1 MIKIFTVIRSCK
13 GVEPVSEATLIRRS
27 LVLTKS
33 LYKLACECP
42 TKLYYQKNGYT
53 SSKSDDP
60 FLEALADGGHKVGEL
75 AKQYYPGGVEVSTHD
90 HEDALEQ
97 TTVLLEKDT
106 SIIYEGAV
114 RHQGLF
120 IRADIL
126 IKDGVNLKLIEVKS
140 KSYSPNVIEK
150 QLLAKNG
157 VNPKMRDSVQDIAFQ
172 KYVLEN
178 AFPNLIVTSF
188 LLLADTTVIC
198 QTSGLNQKIRIKR
211 NDDYGFDVVNSLNDV
226 DIETPILREVEADDA
241 IAVITNEVAPDSD
254 KQLFVDN
261 INILAEKYGA
271 NEKISSPI
279 ARKKCNTCEFTVTQ
293 AQEAEGLTSGF
304 KECWKDQNNWGDT
317 DFKEPN
323 LLDYKGIPWRKVDS
337 LFSKKVFKVSGVIES
352 NMAPKSDGKPGL
364 SESERGWK
372 LIQKIQKKDKS
383 IWIDNKGMLE
393 EFNSWRYPL
402 SFIDFETSR
411 SLIPYHA
418 GRRPNEN
425 IIFQFSHHTVDKDQN
440 VAHVQDYIN
449 LNSNDFPNYEFVR
462 QLKKSLDEHGVS
474 DGRYGTIFKFSPY
487 ENTCLREIAL
497 QLGTDVSEISDRDE
511 LLTFIKDITQS
522 KGRSGES
529 NMVDLCEISKRYY
542 LNPETKGSN
551 SIKDLLPAIL
561 GSSDYLKQKY
571 SSAIYGAED
580 GVISKN
586 FENKV
591 WIEFEQDGVTPK
603 NPYKLL
609 PPVLNDLTTEE
620 MASLDSL
627 VGDDSIDQGAAAM
640 MAYTK
645 CQYDDMEDLEREQIK
660 KALLRYCELDTLAMV
675 MLYEG
680 WREMIK

>member
-1 MIKIFTVIRSCK
+1 
-13 GVEPVSEATLIRRS
+13 

-114 RHQGLF
+114 RHQRLF

-140 KSYSPNVIEK
+140 KSYSPDNVKK
-150 QLLAKNG
+150 QLLVKNC
-157 VNPKMRDSVQDIAFQ
+157 VNPKMRDPVQDVAFQ
-172 KYVLEN
+172 KYVLEK
-178 AFPNLIVTSF
+178 AFPNLIITSF
-188 LLLADTTVIC
+188 LLLVDTTVTC

-211 NDDYGFDVVNSLNDV
+211 NDDHGFDVVNSLNDA
-226 DIETPILREVEADDA
+226 DIETRILREVEADEA
-241 IAVITNEVAPDSD
+241 IAVITKEVAPTPTL
-254 KQLFVDN
+254 LFIDN
-261 INILAEKYGA
+261 INFLAEKYGA

-279 ARKKCNTCEFTVTQ
+279 ARKKCSQCEFTTTEG
-293 AQEAEGLTSGF
+293 QEADGLTSGF
-304 KECWKDQNNWGDT
+304 KECWKEKNNWGDT
-317 DFKEPN
+317 DFNEPN
-323 LLDYKGIPWRKVDS
+323 ILDYKGLPWRNVDNLVS
-337 LFSKKVFKVSGVIES
+337 QQRFKVSQVIES
-352 NMAPKSDGKPGL
+352 DIAPKSDGKPGL
-364 SESERGWK
+364 SEKERAWK
-372 LIQKIQKKDKS
+372 LLQKVQVDDKS
-383 IWIDNKGMLE
+383 TWIDNKGMLE

-402 SFIDFETSR
+402 SFIDFETSL
-411 SLIPYHA
+411 SAIPYHA

-440 VAHVQDYIN
+440 IVHVGDYIN
-449 LNSNDFPNYEFVR
+449 LNSNDFPNYEFIR
-462 QLKKSLDEHGVS
+462 QLKSSLDEHGVS
-474 DGRYGTIFKFSPY
+474 NGRYGTIFRFSSY
-487 ENTCLREIAL
+487 ENTCLTTIAK
-497 QLGTDVSEISDRDE
+497 QLSEDSSEISDRDE
-511 LLTFIKDITQS
+511 LLTFIKDITQNDEHI
-522 KGRSGES
+522 GES
-529 NMVDLCEISKRYY
+529 NMVDLCEIAKRYY

-551 SIKDLLPAIL
+551 SIKYLLPAIL
-561 GSSDYLKQKY
+561 NSSDYLKQKY
-571 SSAIYGAED
+571 SSAIYGAEN
-580 GVISKN
+580 GVVSKN
-586 FENKV
+586 FENKI

-609 PPVLNDLTTEE
+609 PPILNDLTTEE
-620 MASLDSL
+620 MAILESSVNDN
-627 VGDDSIDQGAAAM
+627 IDQGAAAM
-640 MAYTK
+640 MAYAK
-645 CQYDDMEDLEREQIK
+645 CQYDDMKDLEHEQIK